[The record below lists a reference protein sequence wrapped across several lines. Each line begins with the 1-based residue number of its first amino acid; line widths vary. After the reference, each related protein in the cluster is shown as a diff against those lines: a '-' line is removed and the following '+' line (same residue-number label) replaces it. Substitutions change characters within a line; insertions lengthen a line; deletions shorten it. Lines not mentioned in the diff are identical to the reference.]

1 MDERLQIVYVNPNGN
16 SYFVREIPTGG
27 GWEVVMQ
34 QGEKVRRAQYVGCNK
49 AFPDQKSAEQ
59 ALHLAVA
66 NDREKG
72 SSYYK
77 WDVLVNGKSVRYEDL
92 YKYENGQL
100 LPPPPVASV
109 TLMTLGQIEFRIHE
123 HVRGACEDLLAV
135 GRLLNEAKDGGYVP
149 HGQWAEWVRQ
159 HTGFNPRTAQRL
171 MQTARMV
178 PEGSELSRLPISQVQ
193 AILALPDPEAQNS
206 MAQRVEDE
214 GLTLRELQEEIRKAK
229 ESEERARKQVEIL
242 KDQNREL
249 LGDVQTVREQ
259 LNARERAQSESEME
273 QARRLA
279 ESLAQEKL
287 GNALC
292 DLGKKHAEE
301 MRAMEEK
308 LQDAEAMADAQA
320 ESAQALRDRVLE
332 LESAQGR
339 GDKPESAWNSKKL
352 ADAISRFLVEVGALP
367 YMQDALSWPRAER
380 MALIERSLRELDAW
394 SDRMML
400 ALSGEHVEASGEV
413 R

>member
-1 MDERLQIVYVNPNGN
+1 MDVNMQVVYVSPENNA
-16 SYFVREIPTGG
+16 YFVREIPGGG
-27 GWEVVMQ
+27 GWEAVMQ
-34 QGEKVRRAQYVGCNK
+34 QGERARRCRMAGCDK
-49 AFPDQKSAEQ
+49 AFSSPEEARQ
-59 ALHLAVA
+59 ALHLAISNA
-66 NDREKG
+66 REKG
-72 SSYYK
+72 NSYYK

-92 YKYENGQL
+92 CKYESGQL
-100 LPPPPVASV
+100 IPPPPVASM
-109 TLMTLGQIEFRIHE
+109 TQMTLGQIEFRIHE

-149 HGQWAEWVRQ
+149 HGQWAEWVQQ

-178 PEGSELSRLPISQVQ
+178 PAGSELARLPISQVQ
-193 AILALPDPEAQNS
+193 AILALPDPDAQKA

-214 GLTLRELQEEIRKAK
+214 GLTLRELQEEIRKSK
-229 ESEERARKQVEIL
+229 EREEKIRKQIEIL
-242 KDQNREL
+242 ADQNREL
-249 LGDVQTVREQ
+249 LGDVQSAREK
-259 LNARERAQSESEME
+259 LNAQARAQSESDME

-320 ESAQALRDRVLE
+320 ESAQALRERVLE

-339 GDKPESAWNSKKL
+339 GERPESSWNGRKL
-352 ADAISRFLVEVGALP
+352 AEAIERFLGEVSALP
-367 YMQDALSWPRAER
+367 YMPDPLGWPSAER
-380 MALIERSLRELDAW
+380 MALIERSLRELNAW
-394 SDRMML
+394 SDRMRA
-400 ALSGEHVEASGEV
+400 ALCCELIEDSGEA